1 MDEGKEEDFTMLI
14 RKIGKMFYKKG
25 RMSNFQRKRPLM
37 KSDREKEEMDL
48 YFHCKKTG
56 HLIANYPSLQ
66 AITSKRPHK
75 QKVMV
80 ATWNDSKI
88 ESDKEVDIANNS

>member
-1 MDEGKEEDFTMLI
+1 MDEGKEEDFTKLI
-14 RKIGKMFYKKG
+14 RKTGKMFYKKG
-25 RMSNFQRKRPLM
+25 MMSNFWRTRLPM

-66 AITSKRPHK
+66 AVTSKRPHK
-75 QKVMV
+75 KVMV